1 MENETFVANW
11 NKGKKTFNHYKSIPE
26 SFRML
31 IVGSSGCGK
40 TNLLF
45 NMLLIPKFLDYD
57 NLIIFSKTINQS
69 EYQLLYHGLKHGL
82 SKESIINIFKNQDS
96 FSDSLSLIE
105 ICKMYSSLYTE
116 NNKIEIIMIDKIDQ
130 IMNPSDLNSNK
141 KNLIIF
147 DDCVNMKNQ
156 NVMESYYTRG
166 RHNNCNCIYLSQ
178 SWFEL
183 PKRSI
188 RNNSNF
194 IILFELGKKDS
205 SLIYSDL
212 FSKIIDKDEWDNLS
226 SHHWNSGLYTYL
238 TFNANKKEIKKSLFL

>member
-1 MENETFVANW
+1 MKKTILDSKVDNNETFVANW
-11 NKGKKTFNHYKSIPE
+11 NKGKRSFNHHKNIPE

-45 NMLLIPKFLDYD
+45 NMLLIPKYLDYD
-57 NLIIFSKTINQS
+57 NLIIFSKTINQP
-69 EYQLLYHGLKHGL
+69 EYQLLYHGLKNNL
-82 SKESIINIFKNQDS
+82 SKQSIINIFKNQDS
-96 FSDSLSLIE
+96 FPNEMTIKE
-105 ICKMYSSLYTE
+105 ICETYSLMYE
-116 NNKIEIIMIDKIDQ
+116 EDNKIEVTMFDKIDQ
-130 IMNPSDLNSNK
+130 IMNPSDLNKNK

-147 DDCVNMKNQ
+147 DDCVNIKNQ

-188 RNNSNF
+188 RNNSNL
-194 IILFELGKKDS
+194 IILFELGKRDS

-212 FSKIIDKDEWDNLS
+212 LSTIIEKNEWDILS
-226 SHHWNSGLYTYL
+226 NHHWNSGLYTYL
-238 TFNANKKEIKKSLFL
+238 FLS